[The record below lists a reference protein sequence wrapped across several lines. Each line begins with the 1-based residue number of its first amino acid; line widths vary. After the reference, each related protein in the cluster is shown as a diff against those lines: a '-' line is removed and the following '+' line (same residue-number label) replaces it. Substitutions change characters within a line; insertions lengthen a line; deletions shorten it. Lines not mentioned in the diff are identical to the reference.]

1 MMQQPL
7 QLMAILTKGISNVYM
22 TAFLIDFSHYVK
34 SLLIDT
40 KDIGGGEDISEVAA
54 IIKSR

>member
-7 QLMAILTKGISNVYM
+7 QLMANLTQGISNVYM

-40 KDIGGGEDISEVAA
+40 KDIGGGEDISEVAL
-54 IIKSR
+54 IG

>member
-7 QLMAILTKGISNVYM
+7 QLMANLTKGISNVYM

-40 KDIGGGEDISEVAA
+40 KDIGGGEDISEVAL
-54 IIKSR
+54 IG